1 MAAVLHQLYAAVVD
15 GRVVGGTIDILQTAA
30 VNGRAN
36 RFTGRFDML
45 LRTGIDLGI
54 RRSARKLLHAAKQMR
69 VGRGAAHGDVL
80 QTAAVDRRA
89 VRFAATVNELDAF
102 IVDGGGFCSTVD
114 ALQTACVNERAGGI
128 RAHLHMLHAAVADNG
143 IARRTR
149 QLLGAAKQDG
159 A

>member
-36 RFTGRFDML
+36 RFTSRFDML

-54 RRSARKLLHAAKQMR
+54 RRGARKLLHAAKQMR

-80 QTAAVDRRA
+80 QTAAVDLGVFRQAAAVNNLGAAVFDNGGNRRA
-89 VRFAATVNELDAF
+89 VNGLSTA
-102 IVDGGGFCSTVD
+102 IVD
-114 ALQTACVNERAGGI
+114 LRAG
-128 RAHLHMLHAAVADNG
+128 RLACHLH
-143 IARRTR
+143 
-149 QLLGAAKQDG
+149 LL
-159 A
+159 